1 MARLGT
7 DDEPSQP
14 DPVAGDDA
22 EDAESDMSGDTLG
35 LGGQPKD
42 GHARGGVAPG
52 VAPFVPNPPEAP
64 SPTDTLEEEPGSKK
78 PMKRRLVATE
88 SEDYFESRKPMKRRL
103 KPMKIWRPPGS
114 SNPLE
119 TANYSLRAI
128 SGLLFKLI
136 QVTHLVDTLPEQCRN
151 ALHHI
156 IDDYSDTLHATSQR
170 SDLTDMSKEYM
181 VVRTAI
187 HRVWMF
193 GEYLTTAYERGE
205 IFGVQL

>member
-52 VAPFVPNPPEAP
+52 VAPFVPKPPEAP
-64 SPTDTLEEEPGSKK
+64 SPTDTLEEEPGSQK

-88 SEDYFESRKPMKRRL
+88 SEETDIFS
-103 KPMKIWRPPGS
+103 
-114 SNPLE
+114 PLE